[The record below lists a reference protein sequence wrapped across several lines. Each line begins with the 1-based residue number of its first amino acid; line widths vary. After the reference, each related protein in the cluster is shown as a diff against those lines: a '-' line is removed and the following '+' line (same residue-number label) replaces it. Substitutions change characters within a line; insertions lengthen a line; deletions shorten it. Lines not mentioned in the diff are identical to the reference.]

1 MTSNYQ
7 VEEYTSLD
15 FEHIVLE
22 TEEVGAVCPS
32 CNSWHSLIQSGI
44 WQCEA
49 CGSINHKDL

>member
-22 TEEVGAVCPS
+22 TEEVGAICPS
-32 CNSWHSLIQSGI
+32 CNSWHSLIHSGI
-44 WQCEA
+44 WQCET